1 MYAESPDRSTT
12 IQAKA
17 KILAGLLRGYTKREI
32 EMLTRYYLNQEDE
45 RDIVADLGASSQEFS
60 RLRERLR
67 KSVGRECP
75 TESARARS
83 AAAG

>member
-1 MYAESPDRSTT
+1 MYAESPDRSTR

-17 KILAGLLRGYTKREI
+17 KILARLLRGYTKREI
-32 EMLTRYYLNQEDE
+32 EMLTRYYLNQDDE

-60 RLRERLR
+60 RLRARLR
-67 KSVGRECP
+67 KSVGQEFP
-75 TESARARS
+75 AGPARARS